1 MSPGKRFLSILTHG
15 GWKMNSS
22 LIGKIEKAQR
32 YEQEP
37 ERVTITQLQADF
49 RGEHDV
55 YHLSLDGEH
64 WKCSCS
70 FYHGYGTCS
79 HVMAVQRILAKM
91 LSMGSRSESPLEHV
105 GMGAT
110 E

>member
-1 MSPGKRFLSILTHG
+1 
-15 GWKMNSS
+15 MNSS

-32 YEQEP
+32 YEHEP

-55 YHLSLDGEH
+55 YHLSLDGAH

-79 HVMAVQRILAKM
+79 HVMALQRILSKM
-91 LSMGSRSESPLEHV
+91 LSMESRSESPLEHV
-105 GMGAT
+105 GSAPS
-110 E
+110 EQ